1 MAIGNPITLTNNVA
15 SKSISVTATAD
26 QTLFTVTGGYRINKL
41 AVFRNGVR
49 LTDGVDFLARDGAS
63 VTLTTAANLNDGIDF
78 QVFDDFRVADAIG
91 IDGGTSLGN
100 VIVGTGITLF
110 ATSGIVSATSF
121 FGDASNLTNLP
132 SSGVG
137 TTGSVNTS
145 GIITATSFNTSS
157 STGISTVGILT
168 AYGSI
173 TATTSLVGALT
184 GNADT
189 ATTATNVTVADE
201 SSAATC
207 FPLFTTS
214 ATGNLPPKSGTN
226 LTFNSSTGAL
236 SATSLS
242 IVGSGLTVSGVST
255 FFDDV
260 TFTGA
265 AANITFDKSANALIF
280 ADDAEAK
287 FGDSHDLRI
296 YHDGAHSIIR
306 DVGTG
311 DLRIAGNIVKLN
323 NNDNTATMIKATEG
337 SSVELNHNNS
347 KKLETTSSGVI
358 VTGIATATSFEGSG
372 ANLTNLPASGDSNDI
387 TACLFI

>member
-91 IDGGTSLGN
+91 IDGGTSFGN

-201 SSAATC
+201 STDTTC
-207 FPLFTTS
+207 FPLFTTG

-236 SATSLS
+236 SATSF
-242 IVGSGLTVSGVST
+242 SGNLTGTATTATNLAS
-255 FFDDV
+255 
-260 TFTGA
+260 
-265 AANITFDKSANALIF
+265 AANITTGTIADARFPATLPALNGSALTNL
-280 ADDAEAK
+280 
-287 FGDSHDLRI
+287 
-296 YHDGAHSIIR
+296 
-306 DVGTG
+306 T
-311 DLRIAGNIVKLN
+311 AGNL
-323 NNDNTATMIKATEG
+323 
-337 SSVELNHNNS
+337 
-347 KKLETTSSGVI
+347 
-358 VTGIATATSFEGSG
+358 TGALPAISG
-372 ANLTNLPASGDSNDI
+372 ASLTNLPASGDSNDI